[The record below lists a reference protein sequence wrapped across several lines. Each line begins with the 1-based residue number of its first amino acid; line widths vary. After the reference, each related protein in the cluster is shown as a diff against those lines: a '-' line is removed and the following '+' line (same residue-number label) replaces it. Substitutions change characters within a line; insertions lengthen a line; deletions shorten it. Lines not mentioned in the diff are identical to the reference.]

1 MNKNNPNHF
10 IGIFNLYILTID
22 DDYVNNIIIRENIK
36 TIDDRIEVIEKSSLI
51 DAICFLR
58 NCRDK
63 KSIPAIIL
71 CDYNLPPYTGQD
83 FARIYKRFFFKKNDP
98 TKIFLIS
105 ATIDQNLTAE
115 IEKYKFISA
124 VFNKSE
130 FDEMLEEIIST
141 A

>member
-1 MNKNNPNHF
+1 MR
-10 IGIFNLYILTID
+10 ILTID

-36 TIDDRIEVIEKSSLI
+36 TFDDRIEVIEKSSLI
-51 DAICFLR
+51 DAICFLK
-58 NCRDK
+58 NCKDK
-63 KSIPAIIL
+63 DSIPAIIF
-71 CDYNLPPYTGQD
+71 CDFNLPPYTGLD
-83 FARIYKRFFFKKNDP
+83 FARIFKRFFLKKINP